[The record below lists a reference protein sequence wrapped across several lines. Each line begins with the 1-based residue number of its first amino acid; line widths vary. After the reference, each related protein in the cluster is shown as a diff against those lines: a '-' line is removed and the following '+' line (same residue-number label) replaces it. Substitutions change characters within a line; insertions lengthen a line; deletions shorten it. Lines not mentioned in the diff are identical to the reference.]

1 LANYRLAFIS
11 LLWLN
16 NRRLFLVVLVISA
29 FWTRSLTLLLLILIP
44 GDFLAFLPPFLMFG
58 GQNGVIT
65 FSVSLQKSNVS
76 NWILTMWR
84 RLMRYFFYMASL
96 HIAWLHPDWLYP
108 SFPFQLE
115 TTEPPNVNRSV

>member
-44 GDFLAFLPPFLMFG
+44 GDFLAFLPPF
-58 GQNGVIT
+58 
-65 FSVSLQKSNVS
+65 
-76 NWILTMWR
+76 
-84 RLMRYFFYMASL
+84 
-96 HIAWLHPDWLYP
+96 
-108 SFPFQLE
+108 
-115 TTEPPNVNRSV
+115 